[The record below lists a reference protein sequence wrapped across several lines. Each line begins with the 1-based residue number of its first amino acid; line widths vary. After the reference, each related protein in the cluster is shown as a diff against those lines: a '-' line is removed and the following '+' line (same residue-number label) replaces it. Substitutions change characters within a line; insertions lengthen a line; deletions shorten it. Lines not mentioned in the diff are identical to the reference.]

1 MADKVDSKK
10 NSGLKDGS
18 EIEFTET
25 DQLRASIMRS
35 LEKKQTTSQATTGKV
50 QSEKVTKQK
59 TSAPREQDRFS
70 RRIQARLQ
78 QEGQSNQEAAPKKT
92 TYRSSQQLST
102 PNNHTKA
109 PQSKTDNVD
118 QSTITTKGTEKQVKN
133 TVTRPSLSAGG
144 KKNSTTTRA
153 KKSTPQ
159 TTQQPTN
166 TKHVTNQN
174 QQSNATPE
182 DSQQNTSAQHKVA
195 TTKNVAQSAEKQH
208 HTTNAA
214 NSSDEAQLRGS
225 KATPVKKKNGD
236 SQATKRKGQ
245 STKARLSINDYLEEV
260 EALPMKEQ
268 RRAIRKKE
276 NSIVQKIVLTL
287 SLVFVVILIIVGITF
302 WNFWQNGQKPLDTS
316 DTKTELVEIP
326 LGSSNKQIA
335 NILEKEKIIKSALVF
350 NYYMKLNNQSG
361 FQAGFYQLSPSMTLD
376 QIAKKM
382 KDGDMEV
389 QTVAIPEGYS
399 AEQIAEAVEK
409 STPYTAKEFLAVLS
423 DEAYFKKLLA
433 DFPELLTSASE
444 ASDERYKLEGYLF
457 PATYTLTPGSDVE
470 GLVTQMVNKSND
482 VLSQYYSV
490 MTEKGLTVHQV
501 LTLASLVE
509 KEGVHDE
516 DRRNI
521 AQVFFNRLAADM
533 PLQSDISVLYAL
545 NEHKTLL
552 TIEDTKVDSPYNL
565 YINKGYGPGPF
576 DSPSEDA
583 IKAVLYPNANSYYY
597 FVADVDTGAVYFAET
612 LEEHNALVDKYVNK

>member
-1 MADKVDSKK
+1 M
-10 NSGLKDGS
+10 
-18 EIEFTET
+18 
-25 DQLRASIMRS
+25 
-35 LEKKQTTSQATTGKV
+35 
-50 QSEKVTKQK
+50 
-59 TSAPREQDRFS
+59 
-70 RRIQARLQ
+70 
-78 QEGQSNQEAAPKKT
+78 
-92 TYRSSQQLST
+92 
-102 PNNHTKA
+102 
-109 PQSKTDNVD
+109 
-118 QSTITTKGTEKQVKN
+118 
-133 TVTRPSLSAGG
+133 
-144 KKNSTTTRA
+144 
-153 KKSTPQ
+153 
-159 TTQQPTN
+159 
-166 TKHVTNQN
+166 
-174 QQSNATPE
+174 
-182 DSQQNTSAQHKVA
+182 
-195 TTKNVAQSAEKQH
+195 
-208 HTTNAA
+208 
-214 NSSDEAQLRGS
+214 
-225 KATPVKKKNGD
+225 
-236 SQATKRKGQ
+236 
-245 STKARLSINDYLEEV
+245 NDYLEEV